1 VRRRRGFAVM
11 AATARAF
18 IGLDAGSSVCK
29 AAVFDLD
36 GRQHAEASRRTPL
49 NRPHM
54 GWSELDP
61 EGAWQAACEVI
72 AEVVARAGVAPQDI
86 GGLGLSA
93 AMVGAW
99 IVDGEGHALR
109 PGIIWEDS
117 RSQPVIDEMVAKDPQ
132 VLSRIFM
139 SSGSVLQQGCT
150 LPVLAWLA
158 RHEPEVLQRARHVL
172 SYKDFLRLRLT
183 GQVATDRSEASVIP
197 GSARSRGR
205 SEEMIALFGLEAWRH
220 LLPEVRES
228 EQFIGGLLPDVAAS
242 LGLPAGLPVAIGA
255 GDVAATVIGAG
266 GLAPGVATAVLGT
279 TVMVGV
285 CHEEPVFTP
294 PDIGLLF
301 SLPGAL
307 WYRSMVNVAGT
318 LNLDWAIDALAP
330 DLSGRADRYEA
341 VTKLAAA
348 VPPGALGVTY
358 LPYLSESGIIAP
370 SVDPAA
376 RAQFA
381 GLSPRHG
388 RAELFRAVFE
398 GVAFALKDLVDA
410 LGFEGPS
417 VLLTGGGARSAF
429 WVQMIADVLGRSIH
443 VPAGT
448 QFGARGAALL
458 AATAAGCFND
468 IRQASGA
475 VAGGGTVCHPDPG
488 GGARY
493 AEALE
498 RYRAARD
505 RLLAVNS

>member
-1 VRRRRGFAVM
+1 M
-11 AATARAF
+11 ARFF

-29 AAVFDLD
+29 AALFSLD

-49 NRPHM
+49 SRPHE

-61 EGAWQAACEVI
+61 DTSWAAARAVI
-72 AEVVARAGVAPQDI
+72 ADVVRESAVDPAEI
-86 GGLGLSA
+86 GGIGLSA

-99 IVDGEGHALR
+99 VIDGQGRALR

-117 RSQPVIDEMVAKDPQ
+117 RSQPIIDEMVAADSR

-158 RHEPEVLQRARHVL
+158 RHEPHVLAEAGHVL

-183 GQVATDRSEASVIP
+183 RRVATDRSEASVIP
-197 GSARSRGR
+197 GSARARGR
-205 SEEMIALFGLEAWRH
+205 SDEMIALFGLDRWRH

-228 EQFIGGLLPDVAAS
+228 EEFIGGLTADVAAS
-242 LGLPAGLPVAIGA
+242 VGLAEGLPVAIGA

-266 GLAPGVATAVLGT
+266 GLAPGKATAVLGT

-285 CHEEPVFTP
+285 CHDAPVFTP

-301 SLPGAL
+301 SLPGDV

-330 DLSGRADRYEA
+330 DLAARLDRYEA
-341 VTKLAAA
+341 VTAMASS
-348 VPPGALGVTY
+348 VPEGSRGLTF

-370 SVDPAA
+370 RVDHTA

-381 GLSPRHG
+381 GLSPAHG
-388 RAELFRAVFE
+388 RPDLFRAVFE
-398 GVAFALKDLVDA
+398 GVAFALEDLVEA
-410 LGFEGPS
+410 LGYDGS
-417 VLLTGGGARSAF
+417 SLVLTGGGARSAF
-429 WVQMIADVLGRSIH
+429 WTQMIADIVGRTVI
-443 VPAGT
+443 VPEGT
-448 QFGARGAALL
+448 QFGARGAALI
-458 AATAAGCFND
+458 AATAAGCFPG
-468 IRQASGA
+468 IRQASAA
-475 VAGGGTVCHPDPG
+475 VAGGGTAYHPQPG
-488 GGARY
+488 AAATYRVAAARY
-493 AEALE
+493 RLM
-498 RYRAARD
+498 RD
-505 RLLAVNS
+505 RLLASPS